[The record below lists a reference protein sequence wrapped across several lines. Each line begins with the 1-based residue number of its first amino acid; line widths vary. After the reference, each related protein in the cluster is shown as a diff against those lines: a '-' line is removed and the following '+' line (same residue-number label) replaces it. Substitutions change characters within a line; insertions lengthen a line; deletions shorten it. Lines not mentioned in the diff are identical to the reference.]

1 MEAELIDLLSAVR
14 PAILHHLH
22 SLDVQSCSDVVGVWG
37 SCAHF
42 CHGRTTKRLVG
53 VLVCD
58 CTSSHKG
65 NAFGAKASDEAPSGC
80 SPTRN
85 VGSVIGSTSS

>member
-65 NAFGAKASDEAPSGC
+65 NAFVWSESLGRGAFRVQPHQE
-80 SPTRN
+80 RR
-85 VGSVIGSTSS
+85 